1 MFSGI
6 TLDSAKAITGDSAA
20 AIRVEQSENSR
31 MKSTGRPPRVIR
43 FRCFAFDS
51 LRRPRAPPPAR
62 PIFFI
67 PPVSA
72 VPNARPRASCVQPRI
87 VCSLFI
93 YRFNEYIR
101 EKPRCEIPRESWSIS
116 SPHPRSH
123 PAISPRPYRIFSTNF
138 LPAPD
143 FTRCT
148 AIFPSLIPSRRTLAP
163 SPPPRA
169 SPYEGS
175 RSLYSRV
182 THFISVNNKRRSFC
196 PFDRIRSTSSVHK
209 SRDSSRS
216 SGVRYCCT
224 AKEKRGDRTRSWNL
238 VRCFMNNLSKPSTA
252 AISLFSSLF

>member
-51 LRRPRAPPPAR
+51 LRRPRAPSPAR
-62 PIFFI
+62 PIFFTRPHP

-101 EKPRCEIPRESWSIS
+101 EKPRCEIPRESWSIPK
-116 SPHPRSH
+116 PHPTPSTH
-123 PAISPRPYRIFSTNF
+123 PAPLVFSLLISFLRRI
-138 LPAPD
+138 
-143 FTRCT
+143 
-148 AIFPSLIPSRRTLAP
+148 
-163 SPPPRA
+163 
-169 SPYEGS
+169 
-175 RSLYSRV
+175 
-182 THFISVNNKRRSFC
+182 
-196 PFDRIRSTSSVHK
+196 
-209 SRDSSRS
+209 SRDAPRFRVSRFFA
-216 SGVRYCCT
+216 V
-224 AKEKRGDRTRSWNL
+224 
-238 VRCFMNNLSKPSTA
+238 
-252 AISLFSSLF
+252 